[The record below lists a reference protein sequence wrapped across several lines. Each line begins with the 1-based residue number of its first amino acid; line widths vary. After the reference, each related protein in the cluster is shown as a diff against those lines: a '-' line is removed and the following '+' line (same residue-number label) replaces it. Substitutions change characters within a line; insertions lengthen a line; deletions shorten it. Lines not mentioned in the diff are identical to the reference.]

1 MTITNERCVCV
12 GWVRG
17 ERAGPRSGRAAGGA
31 GAGEAS
37 LHGQAGYTVL
47 LRQAAQ
53 LNQLSRPG

>member
-1 MTITNERCVCV
+1 MCVCV

-31 GAGEAS
+31 GAGEAR
-37 LHGQAGYTVL
+37 LHGQAGYPVL

-53 LNQLSRPG
+53 LHQLSRPG